1 MTVYDS
7 MLANMML
14 FFRLFSNI
22 YSVSFTINLIFI
34 RSKVKLTYHTYARDS
49 IGLPNLYLVPQNIQ
63 PQLISGQ
70 LVVSLQSFF

>member
-1 MTVYDS
+1 
-7 MLANMML
+7 MML
-14 FFRLFSNI
+14 FFLLLFSNI
-22 YSVSFTINLIFI
+22 YSLPFTINLISI
-34 RSKVKLTYHTYARDS
+34 RSKVKLTYHTYAHDS